1 VEKEKANTRERE
13 RVCVCVCSDRLI
25 MKLHQQRR
33 VREREGA
40 RDWEEPERSDSKK
53 RELRQ

>member
-1 VEKEKANTRERE
+1 MEKEKANTRERE